1 MEDQKIIALLFERS
15 EQGMTELIAKY
26 GKLLRRIAWN
36 ILGNALDRVYR
47 STGCSLKSGVASG

>member
-15 EQGMTELIAKY
+15 EQGMPELIAKY

-36 ILGNALDRVYR
+36 IL
-47 STGCSLKSGVASG
+47 